1 LGQLRETAS
10 NRPGVLPLPSQ
21 QQQTDLI
28 SQLLSQLSQSFAQ
41 PTPQPDISQQLTQMQ
56 QIAGQLS
63 APAAL
68 AQIDPATQQL
78 LAQIAAAQN
87 AQIQQQFDTGQG
99 NLIAGLYGRGV
110 NQSSIANQAAGDLLQ
125 KQGLVQQQAL
135 SDQAQRKLAL
145 QQFLTQQGQGNLA
158 LALQGLGQAAGL
170 DLNQFTAGQQA
181 RAQTLDQAIQQLN
194 SLLGIQT
201 QRDIASESLS
211 LDLQKLM
218 ENMRQFNVGSYL
230 DAEKIRAQERMAKPS
245 KMSTLAGIIGAIGS
259 IVAAPLTGGASLAG
273 LGSIFSG
280 GGSGQIY
287 GAGSTWPQ
295 N

>member
-1 LGQLRETAS
+1 
-10 NRPGVLPLPSQ
+10 
-21 QQQTDLI
+21 
-28 SQLLSQLSQSFAQ
+28 
-41 PTPQPDISQQLTQMQ
+41 MQ

-87 AQIQQQFDTGQG
+87 AQIQQQFDTAQG
-99 NLIAGLYGRGV
+99 NLIAALYGRGV

-135 SDQAQRKLAL
+135 SDQAQRQLAL

-158 LALQGLGQAAGL
+158 LALQGIGQAAGL

-280 GGSGQIY
+280 GSGQIY
-287 GAGSTWPQ
+287 GAGSAWPE